1 MPTHRLPSFRVIL
14 KETFAHI
21 RTHGKRAV
29 PPLVMLSVMLGAVVG
44 TMLYA
49 VLRYASFSEGG
60 TPEDAFRLA
69 AIVLPCLA
77 LLLCIAMYNWVWIA
91 LWARKH
97 HKNAPTFWQAFFPLI
112 GLYVLYKIAAA
123 LPGIV
128 LGAASHEAYLPLVQ
142 VLMVLWTM
150 FLLSRG
156 SMALLLVSRDDMRV
170 FEAIRKSFA
179 ATATC
184 WPAVAVRLVLG
195 WLIYVFCAVA
205 VIALAVVV
213 RVFVDMPDLVTA
225 AVAAVLLIVLAQI
238 GLLCSMS
245 FLQRLGEAVEKSR

>member
-1 MPTHRLPSFRVIL
+1 MPTHHLPSFRVIL

-29 PPLVMLSVMLGAVVG
+29 LPLVVLSVILGTVVG
-44 TMLYA
+44 TMLFA

-60 TPEDAFRLA
+60 SPEDALRMA
-69 AIVLPCLA
+69 AILVPCFI
-77 LLLCIAMYNWVWIA
+77 LLLGIAMYNWVWIA

-97 HKNAPTFWQAFFPLI
+97 HKNMPTFWRAFFPLI

-123 LPGIV
+123 FPGIV
-128 LGAASHEAYLPLVQ
+128 LGVAAHEAYIPLVQ
-142 VLMVLWTM
+142 VLMVLWTI

-156 SMALLLVSRDDMRV
+156 SMALLLVSRDGVRV

-179 ATATC
+179 ATVTC

-195 WLIYVFCAVA
+195 WLLYVLCAVA

-225 AVAAVLLIVLAQI
+225 GIAAVLLIVLAQI
-238 GLLCSMS
+238 GLLCSLS
-245 FLQRLGEAVEKSR
+245 FLQRLAEAVEKSR